1 MKRLAIP
8 LLVPLAMLVGCAG
21 TPGPQVA
28 KLDAGMQCER
38 EQPTGSKLLM
48 MRCRTLAERQLDQ
61 RDVDALTEA
70 TRRQRVDKRLQGS

>member
-1 MKRLAIP
+1 MKRLSTLF
-8 LLVPLAMLVGCAG
+8 LLPLATLVGCAG
-21 TPGPQVA
+21 PPGPQTA
-28 KLDAGMQCER
+28 KLDAGTRCER

>member
-1 MKRLAIP
+1 MKRLT
-8 LLVPLAMLVGCAG
+8 LLLLPLATFVGCAG
-21 TPGPQVA
+21 TPDPQA
-28 KLDAGMQCER
+28 ARLDTGTQCER

-70 TRRQRVDKRLQGS
+70 TRRQRVDKRLQGT